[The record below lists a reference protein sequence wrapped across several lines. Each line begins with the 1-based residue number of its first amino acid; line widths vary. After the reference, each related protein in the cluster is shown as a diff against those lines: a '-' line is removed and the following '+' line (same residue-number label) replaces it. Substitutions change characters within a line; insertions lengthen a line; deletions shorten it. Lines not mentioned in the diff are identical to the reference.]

1 MAVDGSTRDRVRL
14 MLMSEVDING
24 AAVEYAR
31 EALID
36 TRDLWWLFDLHRIM
50 CESKAWL
57 LAAMW
62 EGTLDDESE
71 CRMGHSDFWDRG

>member
-1 MAVDGSTRDRVRL
+1 

-36 TRDLWWLFDLHRIM
+36 TRDLWWLFDGCGQCKKHWWTKTGSGQPGIVQNHPPITGRHYVRLGVSAVIYV
-50 CESKAWL
+50 
-57 LAAMW
+57 
-62 EGTLDDESE
+62 
-71 CRMGHSDFWDRG
+71 